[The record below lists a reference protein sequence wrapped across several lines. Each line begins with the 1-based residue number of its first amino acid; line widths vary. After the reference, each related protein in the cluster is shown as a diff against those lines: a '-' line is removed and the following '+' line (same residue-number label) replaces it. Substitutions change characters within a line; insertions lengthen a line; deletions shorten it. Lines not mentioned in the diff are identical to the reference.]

1 MLSIRSRILKIP
13 EQELKNIKIL
23 VFQIINVNYTIKIE
37 KNKYS
42 KNAENT

>member
-1 MLSIRSRILKIP
+1 MLSIRSRILKIG

-37 KNKYS
+37 KNKY
-42 KNAENT
+42 

>member
-1 MLSIRSRILKIP
+1 MLSIRSRILKIA

-37 KNKYS
+37 KNKY
-42 KNAENT
+42 